1 MRYKELTKNIYFKNY
16 KKESKINKLKKD
28 LDLIL
33 NKKNSIL
40 NSLSSEYKNDYNLK
54 KIQKIKKK
62 LDLRIIGM
70 GGSILGTQAIYSF
83 LKKKIKKKNLFHR

>member
-40 NSLSSEYKNDYNLK
+40 NSLRSEYKNDYNLK

-83 LKKKIKKKNLFHR
+83 LKKKN

>member
-70 GGSILGTQAIYSF
+70 GG
-83 LKKKIKKKNLFHR
+83 

>member
-54 KIQKIKKK
+54 KIKKIKKK
-62 LDLRIIGM
+62 LD
-70 GGSILGTQAIYSF
+70 
-83 LKKKIKKKNLFHR
+83 

>member
-1 MRYKELTKNIYFKNY
+1 VRYKELTKNIYYKNY

-70 GGSILGTQAIYSF
+70 GG
-83 LKKKIKKKNLFHR
+83 